1 MSSDGSTQ
9 IVPDIKN
16 AAVITAAGMMIE
28 PYGEHSFSEL
38 KGYYAECV
46 AKAPDASAFLLKNMS
61 LMSDLRAAVL
71 ACRKSGKPVFA
82 ELKIDGELMTSG
94 DMPADAAL
102 ITLQCMGLSG
112 FGIAAD
118 DDETVIDALCR
129 LVHFSKI
136 PLFGSV
142 PKSKAAVLTE
152 AGINVTFCEDIAFCS
167 IPEEEKETALLLA
180 NERQA
185 FFLEHDTTEISD
197 EIICEGDIDEIL
209 SDASDESFDV
219 LKIRLDSPDDAVAF
233 SMAAHMATLPIM
245 FSSEDDITVKLALML
260 YQGRALIDSEC
271 MLSEDTLVKA
281 VQKYGAIIY

>member
-16 AAVITAAGMMIE
+16 ASVITGAGMMIE

-38 KGYYAECV
+38 KSCYAEIV
-46 AKAPDASAFLLKNMS
+46 ENEPNAPAFLLKNMS
-61 LMSDLRAAVL
+61 LMSDLRAALL
-71 ACRKSGKPVFA
+71 ACRKSGKPTFA
-82 ELKIDGELMTSG
+82 ELKIDSELMTSG

-102 ITLQCMGLSG
+102 ITLQSMGLSG
-112 FGIAAD
+112 LGITAA

-129 LVHFSKI
+129 LVRFSKI
-136 PLFGSV
+136 PLFAAV
-142 PKSKAAVLTE
+142 PKSKTAALSE
-152 AGINVTFCEDIAFCS
+152 AGIDVAYCEDIAFFS
-167 IPEEEKETALLLA
+167 IPDEEKETALLLA

-197 EIICEGDIDEIL
+197 EILCEGNIDEIL
-209 SDASDESFDV
+209 SDAEEESFDI

-233 SMAAHMATLPIM
+233 SMAAHMATLPVM

-271 MLSEDTLVKA
+271 MLSEDTLLKA